1 MEELRIVRG
10 IPTAEELAAIVGVL
24 FARGGT
30 VVPQPRTPQ
39 PRTRSHWVALSRPG
53 SRLRDGRPVRPGRD
67 GWQASALPR

>member
-24 FARGGT
+24 FARGGA
-30 VVPQPRTPQ
+30 VVAQPRTQ
-39 PRTRSHWVALSRPG
+39 SHWVALSRPG

-67 GWQASALPR
+67 GWRASALPR